1 MIQTDSRSYD
11 LLVRPLVGGCRLF
24 CMFDCCFSGGT
35 LQLPEKVSIGSRT
48 TERTLMVVVPRL
60 TRQYHFGDTGSS
72 AARPSGWQDTCSNL
86 IPDLFRRKA
95 IDVKVL
101 SCQDDQQV
109 STLEYRV
116 RGGCTWLMMSQ
127 TLGVEKYGKAV
138 ELFTWAF
145 LEVVGCIANVSRN
158 WREILDRVGGK
169 LARNCWPINTE
180 DGEYIPKHHDRR
192 PPIVPRADGVQQTDI
207 SSPNTFGSGC
217 NCSHPSLAGIVSRDQ
232 NHDPSLTTS
241 PRPR

>member
-35 LQLPEKVSIGSRT
+35 LQLPEKVSIGSWT

-72 AARPSGWQDTCSNL
+72 SARPSGWQDTCSNF
-86 IPDLFRRKA
+86 IPNLFRRKPKKP

-101 SCQDDQQV
+101 SCQDDQSV

-116 RGGCTWLMMSQ
+116 RAGCTWLMMSQ
-127 TLGVEKYGKAV
+127 TLGVEIYGKAV
-138 ELFTWAF
+138 GLFTWAF
-145 LEVVGCIANVSRN
+145 LEVVGCIANVSRT

-169 LARNCWPINTE
+169 LARNCQTINTK
-180 DGEYIPKHHDRR
+180 DGECIPEHHHWI
-192 PPIVPRADGVQQTDI
+192 PPIASRADGIQQTDI
-207 SSPNTFGSGC
+207 SSPNTFGSSC
-217 NCSHPSLAGIVSRDQ
+217 NCSHPSRA
-232 NHDPSLTTS
+232 
-241 PRPR
+241 